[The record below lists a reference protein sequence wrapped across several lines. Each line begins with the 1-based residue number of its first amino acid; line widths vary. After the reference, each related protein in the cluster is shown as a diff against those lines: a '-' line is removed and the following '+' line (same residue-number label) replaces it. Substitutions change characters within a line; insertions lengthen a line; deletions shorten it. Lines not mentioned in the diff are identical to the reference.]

1 MEVEVFTR
9 IGAWKSYEE
18 LEASLSV
25 NELIE
30 SANALTKQDR
40 ELFRANVIATHG
52 EDPFKEEQVETTVA
66 DIARRALGPKGGDDT
81 VNALNMDLA
90 MDGMGDAFGYSVEP

>member
-1 MEVEVFTR
+1 MEIEVFSR

-18 LEASLSV
+18 LEESLSI

-30 SANALTKQDR
+30 SANALKKQDR
-40 ELFRANVIATHG
+40 EAFRASVIATHG
-52 EDPFKEEQVETTVA
+52 EDPFKEEEVQLTVG

-81 VNALNMDLA
+81 VNAMNADLA
-90 MDGMGDAFGYSVEP
+90 MDGMISAFGYSVEE